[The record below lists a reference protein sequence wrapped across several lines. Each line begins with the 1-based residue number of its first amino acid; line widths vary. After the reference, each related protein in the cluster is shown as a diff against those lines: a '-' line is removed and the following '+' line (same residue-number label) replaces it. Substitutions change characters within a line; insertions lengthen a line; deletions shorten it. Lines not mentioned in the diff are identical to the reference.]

1 MNAKEYLNQAFRLN
15 QLIESNIA
23 ELKALREL
31 TVSVGGVRYKADKV
45 QESNRAGSK
54 VERGV
59 VKMIELENKINREID
74 EYVDLKG
81 EIRDAIHII
90 PNSDERLVLRYRY
103 IEFLKWGEIVKRLR
117 LDERRVYQLHGE
129 ALKRFALL
137 NRSKLQ

>member
-117 LDERRVYQLHGE
+117 LDERRVYQLLGE